1 MNKKKKILSIGVIF
15 IAGLLVGL
23 TLMYNNSFYHTVN
36 DVLGKGATQN
46 SISNAA
52 GGVSNIA
59 VSNMD
64 IEAAMQAVQGQRAQL
79 LETQLQDQLNAVQE
93 RNNQIANLNDY
104 LNGQRQIAAQF
115 PSGAEPNSPLNN
127 DQLEAMKK
135 AMEESG
141 TSAEAPKTKGELDA
155 LMSQTQGNINGQSN
169 SQQMDM
175 LRLQSLSNKR
185 NEAFDVMSNFMKKMQ
200 ENRSSIIGNMR

>member
-1 MNKKKKILSIGVIF
+1 MNKKKKILSIGGIF

-46 SISNAA
+46 SITNVS
-52 GGVSNIA
+52 GVSSIPVN
-59 VSNMD
+59 NMD
-64 IEAAMQAVQGQRAQL
+64 LEAAMKAIQDQRAQL
-79 LETQLQDQLNAVQE
+79 LETQLKDQISSVQE
-93 RNNQIANLNDY
+93 KNGQLAKLNTSI
-104 LNGQRQIAAQF
+104 GEQRQILAQF
-115 PSGAEPNSPLNN
+115 PTDAVPNSPLND

-135 AMEESG
+135 AMEASG
-141 TSAEAPKTKGELDA
+141 IGTEPPKTKEQLDA
-155 LMSQTQGNINGQSN
+155 LISQTKGNIDSLSN

-185 NEAFDVMSNFMKKMQ
+185 NEAFDVMSNFVKKMQ